1 MFSRITDSKA
11 RKIKNRS
18 RILSGFAFEYVI
30 KMLQLLEKK
39 DICTNFAVNLD
50 KIKITMIK
58 VSDDASKKIVAMMQE
73 DGFDAANDYVR
84 VGVKSGGCSGLSY
97 ELKFDK
103 ELGEN
108 DKVFEDNN
116 VKIAV
121 EKKSFLYL
129 AGTVLEFSGGLNGK
143 GFVFNNPNASRTCG
157 CGESFSL

>member
-1 MFSRITDSKA
+1 M
-11 RKIKNRS
+11 RS
-18 RILSGFAFEYVI
+18 YVI
-30 KMLQLLEKK
+30 KMLQMLEKK

-73 DGFDAANDYVR
+73 DGFDAAKDYVR

-103 ELGEN
+103 ALGEN